1 MVTQKKNK
9 GFTIIEVVL
18 VLAIA
23 GLIFLMV
30 FIALPAMQRGQRDQA
45 RKNDVSLVATA
56 VSNYTGSNRGKWP
69 ADNKT
74 LQEFTD
80 ELSQNSE
87 KEKVTINTSKPTS
100 VSPKESEITVYTS
113 MKCGE
118 SSKTDQTLTA
128 GSRRQ
133 FVVVTKLE
141 AGGGA
146 YFCQES

>member
-1 MVTQKKNK
+1 MTKQHK

-45 RKNDVSLVATA
+45 RKSDVNLVATA
-56 VSNYTGSNRGKWP
+56 VTNYTSANRGTWP
-69 ADNKT
+69 DDTKLQGFVDNVSGNTDKAKITITTGKPSSVT
-74 LQEFTD
+74 LDDSAIMVATG
-80 ELSQNSE
+80 
-87 KEKVTINTSKPTS
+87 
-100 VSPKESEITVYTS
+100 

-118 SSKTDQTLTA
+118 SSKTNQALTTGTA
-128 GSRRQ
+128 RQ
-133 FVVVTKLE
+133 FVIITKLE
-141 AGGGA
+141 AGGGT